1 MLERGAELAFE
12 RDPANRY
19 LPWIIALMVY
29 LATLA
34 VAGAFALGAT
44 AAQWR
49 GAQSDRLTIQLPPPD
64 SPASGDQR
72 AALVIDILR
81 STAGVAT
88 VRRLDRRE
96 LVGLLEPWLGT
107 ANITPGLPLPDLID
121 VTVERGAKP
130 DLDALARRLETAAPG
145 ATLDDHGRWM
155 GRLAT
160 AASAVQALALM
171 LTALIAGAAAANV
184 MVATRASLAV
194 HRETIELL
202 HLIGAQDGFV
212 ARGFGRRALV
222 LGLRGGLI
230 GLGLAGLTYLLLQRA
245 TSGLDAPLLPRLDWS
260 LVSLA
265 TLAALPLASAAIA
278 MLTARFTVLRALA
291 KLP

>member
-12 RDPANRY
+12 HDPANRY

-29 LATLA
+29 LAALA

-49 GAQSDRLTIQLPPPD
+49 GAQSDRLTIQLPPRDP
-64 SPASGDQR
+64 PASGDQR

-145 ATLDDHGRWM
+145 ATQDDHGRWM

-171 LTALIAGAAAANV
+171 LTALIAGAAAATV
-184 MVATRASLAV
+184 MVATRVSLAV

-212 ARGFGRRALV
+212 ARAFGRRALV

-230 GLGLAGLTYLLLQRA
+230 GLGLAGLTYMLLQRA
-245 TSGLDAPLLPRLDWS
+245 TSGLDAPLMPRLDWS
-260 LVSLA
+260 PVSLA

>member
-12 RDPANRY
+12 RDPANCY

-81 STAGVAT
+81 STAGVST

-171 LTALIAGAAAANV
+171 LTALIAGAAAATV

-212 ARGFGRRALV
+212 ARAFGRRALV

-230 GLGLAGLTYLLLQRA
+230 GLSLAGLTYMLLQRA
-245 TSGLDAPLLPRLDWS
+245 TSGLDAPLMPRLDWS

>member
-145 ATLDDHGRWM
+145 ATLDDPGRWM

-171 LTALIAGAAAANV
+171 LTALIAGAAAATV

-212 ARGFGRRALV
+212 ARAFGRRALV

-230 GLGLAGLTYLLLQRA
+230 GLGLAGLTYMLLQRA
-245 TSGLDAPLLPRLDWS
+245 TSGLDAPLMPRLDWS
-260 LVSLA
+260 PVSLA

>member
-1 MLERGAELAFE
+1 MLF
-12 RDPANRY
+12 
-19 LPWIIALMVY
+19 
-29 LATLA
+29 
-34 VAGAFALGAT
+34 
-44 AAQWR
+44 
-49 GAQSDRLTIQLPPPD
+49 
-64 SPASGDQR
+64 
-72 AALVIDILR
+72 R
-81 STAGVAT
+81 S
-88 VRRLDRRE
+88 
-96 LVGLLEPWLGT
+96 
-107 ANITPGLPLPDLID
+107 
-121 VTVERGAKP
+121 
-130 DLDALARRLETAAPG
+130 
-145 ATLDDHGRWM
+145 
-155 GRLAT
+155 AT

-171 LTALIAGAAAANV
+171 LTALIAGAAAATV

-212 ARGFGRRALV
+212 ARAFGRRALV

-230 GLGLAGLTYLLLQRA
+230 GLGLAGLTYMLLQRA
-245 TSGLDAPLLPRLDWS
+245 TSGLDAPLMPRLEWS

>member
-1 MLERGAELAFE
+1 MPERGAELAFE
-12 RDPANRY
+12 RDPANRN

-171 LTALIAGAAAANV
+171 LTALIAGAAAATV

-212 ARGFGRRALV
+212 ARAFGRRALV

-230 GLGLAGLTYLLLQRA
+230 GLGLAGLTYMLLQRA
-245 TSGLDAPLLPRLDWS
+245 TSGLDAPLMPRLDWS
-260 LVSLA
+260 PVSLA

>member
-19 LPWIIALMVY
+19 LPWIIALIVY

-121 VTVERGAKP
+121 VTVARGAKP
-130 DLDALARRLETAAPG
+130 DLDALARRLEPAAPG

-171 LTALIAGAAAANV
+171 LTALIAGAAAATV

-202 HLIGAQDGFV
+202 HLIGAQDGCV
-212 ARGFGRRALV
+212 ARAFGRRALV

-230 GLGLAGLTYLLLQRA
+230 GLGLAGLTYMLLQRA
-245 TSGLDAPLLPRLDWS
+245 TSGLDAPLMPRLDWS
-260 LVSLA
+260 PVSLA

>member
-12 RDPANRY
+12 RDPANCY

-81 STAGVAT
+81 STAGVST

-171 LTALIAGAAAANV
+171 LTALIAGAAAATV

-212 ARGFGRRALV
+212 ARAFGRRALV

-230 GLGLAGLTYLLLQRA
+230 GLSLAGLTYMLLQRA
-245 TSGLDAPLLPRLDWS
+245 TSGLDAPLMPRPDWS
-260 LVSLA
+260 PVSLA

>member
-12 RDPANRY
+12 RDPANCY

-81 STAGVAT
+81 STAGVST

-171 LTALIAGAAAANV
+171 LTALIAGAAAATV

-212 ARGFGRRALV
+212 ARAFGRRALV

-245 TSGLDAPLLPRLDWS
+245 TSGLDAPLMPRLEWS